1 MCFLYYMCVCESML
15 LQGFDGIET
24 LFILFSNG
32 CLFFGQKLVKPQRG
46 KKTNELTATLLH
58 E

>member
-1 MCFLYYMCVCESML
+1 ML

-32 CLFFGQKLVKPQRG
+32 CLFFWQKLFKPQRG
-46 KKTNELTATLLH
+46 KKTNKLTATLFR

>member
-1 MCFLYYMCVCESML
+1 ML